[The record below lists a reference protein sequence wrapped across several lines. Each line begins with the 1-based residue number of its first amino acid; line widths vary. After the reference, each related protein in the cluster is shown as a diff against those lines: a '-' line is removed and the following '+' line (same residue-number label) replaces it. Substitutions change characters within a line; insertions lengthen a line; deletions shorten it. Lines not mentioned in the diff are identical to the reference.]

1 MMASDTR
8 RKAERDGR
16 WAEFAAGLIL
26 TFKGFRVIERRYRS
40 PVGEI
45 DIIAL
50 RRWPFE
56 TGRPLIVFAEVKK
69 RRSAEEA
76 AESLSS
82 RQQMRIARAAGAFLA
97 ANPPLNGADMRFDV
111 FVAGRGFWP
120 RHIVNAWQPG

>member
-1 MMASDTR
+1 MASDTR

-26 TFKGFRVIERRYRS
+26 TFKGFRVIAKRWRVA
-40 PVGEI
+40 VGEI
-45 DIIAL
+45 DIIAI

-69 RRSAEEA
+69 RRSEAEA
-76 AESLSS
+76 AESLSD
-82 RQQMRIARAAGAFLA
+82 RQQKRIERAAGAFLA

-120 RHIVNAWQPG
+120 RHIVNAWRPG